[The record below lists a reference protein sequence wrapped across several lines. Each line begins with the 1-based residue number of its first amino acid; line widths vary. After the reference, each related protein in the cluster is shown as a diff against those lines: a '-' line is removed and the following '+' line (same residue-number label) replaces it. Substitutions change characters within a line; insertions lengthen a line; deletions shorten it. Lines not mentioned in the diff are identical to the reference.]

1 MNRIIADAHTVPVSC
16 QWEQAKTNP
25 WIVRIVEE
33 QWSGMM
39 DGIIAQNADMPM
51 KTMKMTIS
59 IMKAK
64 KKSIRFLIGSIPM
77 PYDEYAQCPDCGK
90 TAHGKDEIEKLL

>member
-39 DGIIAQNADMPM
+39 DGIIEQNADMPM
-51 KTMKMTIS
+51 KTMKMTI
-59 IMKAK
+59 
-64 KKSIRFLIGSIPM
+64 
-77 PYDEYAQCPDCGK
+77 
-90 TAHGKDEIEKLL
+90 

>member
-25 WIVRIVEE
+25 WIVRIVVE

-39 DGIIAQNADMPM
+39 DGIIEQNADMPM
-51 KTMKMTIS
+51 KTMKMTI
-59 IMKAK
+59 
-64 KKSIRFLIGSIPM
+64 
-77 PYDEYAQCPDCGK
+77 
-90 TAHGKDEIEKLL
+90 